1 MKIVF
6 NTSQPHAACS
16 LFYIEALKGIKQV
29 DFFNAQFENYDIAL
43 FMTYDHQI
51 IKSVREKFPNLKIGI
66 IDPRSNVVAPSTQ
79 YCDFVV
85 IDSIEMEDYWRLS
98 GKPIFRYVE
107 YPNIPYYNKAHED
120 KQAIT
125 VGYHGNLIHLDCMSQ
140 NVTPALQSL
149 GLKYDIE
156 LLVMYNG
163 PSPTGK
169 EVWYPKNVK
178 VRHVPWSMEN
188 YINHLALSDIG
199 IAPNNLTYDNEAKKV
214 IKTKN
219 NFNYNDDDYLIRFKM
234 PSNPGRIVVFG
245 KLGIPVIADFYP
257 SALQYLK
264 GDIGYVAH
272 SAAGWEYCLE
282 QLITSSKKRQTM
294 GNSLQQLVRNKFDF
308 EVQNKKFLSF
318 LGSV

>member
-1 MKIVF
+1 M
-6 NTSQPHAACS
+6 
-16 LFYIEALKGIKQV
+16 
-29 DFFNAQFENYDIAL
+29 
-43 FMTYDHQI
+43 
-51 IKSVREKFPNLKIGI
+51 
-66 IDPRSNVVAPSTQ
+66 
-79 YCDFVV
+79 
-85 IDSIEMEDYWRLS
+85 
-98 GKPIFRYVE
+98 
-107 YPNIPYYNKAHED
+107 
-120 KQAIT
+120 
-125 VGYHGNLIHLDCMSQ
+125 
-140 NVTPALQSL
+140 
-149 GLKYDIE
+149 
-156 LLVMYNG
+156 
-163 PSPTGK
+163 
-169 EVWYPKNVK
+169 
-178 VRHVPWSMEN
+178 
-188 YINHLALSDIG
+188 
-199 IAPNNLTYDNEAKKV
+199 TYDNEAKKV